1 MQSDNVVLSSKIYFQ
16 YFILLKLKK
25 EELKMSPS
33 VQCLSVR
40 MPRCSFQ
47 PILTGTNHL
56 PCYASLQAGMGSIP
70 SGIDPFNSDL
80 AGLPP
85 SLLCYSLLYIQY
97 ICSNIAIVFNY
108 LSINDNHCVAFT
120 FYYFI
125 FKYYSH
131 VFTSLSTSGL
141 Q

>member
-1 MQSDNVVLSSKIYFQ
+1 
-16 YFILLKLKK
+16 
-25 EELKMSPS
+25 MSPS

-56 PCYASLQAGMGSIP
+56 PCYASLQAGMGQFLLELIYS
-70 SGIDPFNSDL
+70 DFNSDL
-80 AGLPP
+80 AGMPL
-85 SLLCYSLLYIQY
+85 SLLRYSLLYIQY
-97 ICSNIAIVFNY
+97 ICNNVAIVFNY

-120 FYYFI
+120 FYYII

-131 VFTSLSTSGL
+131 VRVFTSLPTSGL
-141 Q
+141 

>member
-1 MQSDNVVLSSKIYFQ
+1 M
-16 YFILLKLKK
+16 
-25 EELKMSPS
+25 
-33 VQCLSVR
+33 
-40 MPRCSFQ
+40 

-70 SGIDPFNSDL
+70 CGIDPFNSDL
-80 AGLPP
+80 AGLPL

-97 ICSNIAIVFNY
+97 ICNNVAIVFNY

-120 FYYFI
+120 FYYFS

-131 VFTSLSTSGL
+131 VFTSLPTSGL

>member
-1 MQSDNVVLSSKIYFQ
+1 
-16 YFILLKLKK
+16 
-25 EELKMSPS
+25 MSPS

-56 PCYASLQAGMGSIP
+56 PCYASLQAGMGQ
-70 SGIDPFNSDL
+70 FLLDL
-80 AGLPP
+80 AGMPL

-97 ICSNIAIVFNY
+97 ICNNVAIVFNY

-120 FYYFI
+120 FYYII

-131 VFTSLSTSGL
+131 VFTSLPTSGL
-141 Q
+141 

>member
-1 MQSDNVVLSSKIYFQ
+1 
-16 YFILLKLKK
+16 
-25 EELKMSPS
+25 MSPS
-33 VQCLSVR
+33 VQCL
-40 MPRCSFQ
+40 
-47 PILTGTNHL
+47 
-56 PCYASLQAGMGSIP
+56 YAKMFLSADSDRDEPPSMLCKSASGMGSIP

-80 AGLPP
+80 AGLPL

-97 ICSNIAIVFNY
+97 ICSNVAIVFNY

-131 VFTSLSTSGL
+131 VFTSLPTSGL

>member
-1 MQSDNVVLSSKIYFQ
+1 
-16 YFILLKLKK
+16 
-25 EELKMSPS
+25 MSPS

-80 AGLPP
+80 AGLPL

-97 ICSNIAIVFNY
+97 ICSNVAIGFNY
-108 LSINDNHCVAFT
+108 LSISDNHCVAFT

-131 VFTSLSTSGL
+131 VFTSLGLHTSGL